1 MKKASVLLIAALA
14 LMALSF
20 TAFADT
26 PEIQKTVY
34 EGFGIVEV
42 EFFRGVQ
49 YQNPEV
55 KVQDEQGNTYQAII
69 WETDDDDITF
79 SVENLSEGRIYSFTI
94 DGVRSGF
101 SGDYGAVKG
110 EFAVSSQG
118 EAAIK
123 EIDYDGDDREL
134 EIEFHGRVEFD
145 NPTVEIMDNEGNSYE
160 TRIREKDR
168 NSIELRVSGLER
180 GRQYRAVVSGVK
192 AEGGDAFVSVSGLFT
207 AG

>member
-1 MKKASVLLIAALA
+1 MKKASVLLIAAIVLLFNLA
-14 LMALSF
+14 AY
-20 TAFADT
+20 AVA
-26 PEIQKTVY
+26 PEVLKVEY
-34 EGFGIVEV
+34 EGFGFVDV
-42 EFFRGVQ
+42 EFFMDVQ
-49 YQNPEV
+49 FQNPQV
-55 KVQDEQGNTYQAII
+55 TVQDEAGNTYQATI

-79 SVENLSEGRIYSFTI
+79 SVENLSEGKVYSFTI

-101 SGDYGAVKG
+101 SGDSGAVKG

-145 NPTVEIMDNEGNSYE
+145 HPTVEIMDNEGNSYE
-160 TRIREKDR
+160 NRVIEIDR
-168 NSIELRVSGLER
+168 NSVELRVSGLER
-180 GRQYRAVVSGVK
+180 GRQYRAVISGVK

-207 AG
+207 AR